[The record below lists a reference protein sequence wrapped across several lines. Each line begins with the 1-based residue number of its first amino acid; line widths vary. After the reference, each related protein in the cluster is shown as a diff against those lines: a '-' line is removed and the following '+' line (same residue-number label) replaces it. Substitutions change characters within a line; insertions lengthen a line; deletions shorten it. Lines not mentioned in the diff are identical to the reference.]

1 VEEAAAE
8 MNSDSVIE
16 RVRRAL
22 GRTEALKAAPVPP
35 AIDETVARLVYSDIG
50 LPDLFA
56 RQARAAA
63 MSVELLRVEELF
75 DRLEAFLRENNC
87 KSVCL
92 PVSKLLD
99 SLDLAGVLKQRGFE
113 AHRWDELTADDTYV
127 FDCGVTDAYA
137 AVAETGS
144 IVMKASPSHGRV
156 LSLTPPIHVA
166 ILEPK
171 VFVPDLVDLFEKV
184 QREGAGSGVTLITG
198 PSKTSD
204 IEGQLV
210 TGVHGPGKV
219 HVFVLQ

>member
-1 VEEAAAE
+1 
-8 MNSDSVIE
+8 MTTTDPVIHQI
-16 RVRRAL
+16 RLAL
-22 GRTEALKAAPVPP
+22 GRAVPLAAPPVPP
-35 AIDETVARLVYSDIG
+35 AIDETVARLVYSDLG

-63 MSVELLRVEELF
+63 MTVDLLRVDDLY
-75 DRLEAFLRENNC
+75 DALESFLRASKC
-87 KSVCL
+87 QSICL

-99 SLDLAGVLKQRGFE
+99 SLDLVNVLKQRGFD
-113 AHRWDELTADDTYV
+113 AHRWDELTADDTFV
-127 FDCGVTDAYA
+127 FDCGITDAYA

-144 IVMKASPSHGRV
+144 IVIKSSPTHGRV
-156 LSLTPPIHVA
+156 LSLTPPLHIA

-171 VFVPDLVDLFEKV
+171 IFVPDLVDLFQKV
-184 QREGAGSGVTLITG
+184 QRDGCGSGVTLITG

-219 HVFVLQ
+219 HIFVLQ

>member
-1 VEEAAAE
+1 
-8 MNSDSVIE
+8 MSTDPVIQQI
-16 RVRRAL
+16 RRAL
-22 GRTEALKAAPVPP
+22 GRTAPLATAPVPP
-35 AIDETVARLVYSDIG
+35 AIDETVARLVYSDLG

-56 RQARAAA
+56 KQARAAA
-63 MSVELLRVEELF
+63 MTVDMIRVDDLY
-75 DRLEAFLRENNC
+75 DNLEAFLRANKC
-87 KSVCL
+87 RSVCL

-99 SLDLAGVLKQRGFE
+99 SVDLTNVLNQRGFS
-113 AHRWDELTADDTYV
+113 ARRWDTLTADDTYEI
-127 FDCGVTDAYA
+127 DCGVTDAYA

-144 IVMKASPSHGRV
+144 MVMKASANHGRV
-156 LSLTPPIHVA
+156 ISLTPPIHVA

-184 QREGAGSGVTLITG
+184 QRDGCGSGVTLITG

-219 HVFVLQ
+219 HIFVLQ

>member
-1 VEEAAAE
+1 MSSGNV
-8 MNSDSVIE
+8 DPVIE

-22 GRTEALKAAPVPP
+22 GRNGPLTEAPVPP
-35 AIDETVARLVYSDIG
+35 ALDETVARLVFSEVG
-50 LPDLFA
+50 LPELFA
-56 RQARAAA
+56 RQARASA
-63 MSVELLRVEELF
+63 MSVELIRVDDLY
-75 DRLEAFLRENNC
+75 DRLEAFLRENKCQN
-87 KSVCL
+87 VCL

-99 SLDLAGVLKQRGFE
+99 SLNLVSVLKQRGFE
-113 AHRWDELTADDTYV
+113 ASRWDELTADDTYV
-127 FDCGVTDAYA
+127 YDCGITDAWA

-144 IVMKASPSHGRV
+144 IVMKASAAHGRV

-166 ILEPK
+166 VLEPK

-184 QREGAGSGVTLITG
+184 SREGTASGVTLITG

-204 IEGQLV
+204 IEGVLV

>member
-1 VEEAAAE
+1 MSNV
-8 MNSDSVIE
+8 VIE
-16 RVRRAL
+16 NIRKAL
-22 GRTEALKAAPVPP
+22 GRTEALTVAPVPP
-35 AIDETVARLVYSDIG
+35 VVDETVARLVYAEVG

-56 RQARAAA
+56 RQARASA
-63 MSVELLRVEELF
+63 MSVDMVSVDELH
-75 DRLEAFLRENNC
+75 DKLEAYLRGVGC
-87 KSVCL
+87 KKICL
-92 PVSKLLD
+92 PATKLIR
-99 SLDLAGVLKQRGFE
+99 SLDLVNVLRQRGFE
-113 AHRWDELTADDTYV
+113 ARGWDELTADQTYDY
-127 FDCGVTDAYA
+127 DCGVTDAYA

-144 IVMKASPSHGRV
+144 IVMRASAEHGRV

-171 VFVPDLVDLFEKV
+171 VFVADLVDLFEKV
-184 QREGAGSGVTLITG
+184 TRDGAGSGVTLITG

>member
-1 VEEAAAE
+1 
-8 MNSDSVIE
+8 MTTDPVIHQI
-16 RVRRAL
+16 RLAL
-22 GRTEALKAAPVPP
+22 GRAVPLSAPPIPP
-35 AIDETVARLVYSDIG
+35 AIDETVARLVYSDLG

-63 MSVELLRVEELF
+63 MSVDLLRVDDLY
-75 DRLEAFLRENNC
+75 DQLESFLRANNC
-87 KSVCL
+87 RSICL

-99 SLDLAGVLKQRGFE
+99 TLDLTSVLKQRGFD

-144 IVMKASPSHGRV
+144 IVIKSSPNHGRV

-171 VFVPDLVDLFEKV
+171 VFLPDLVDLFQQV
-184 QREGAGSGVTLITG
+184 QRDGCGSGVTLITG

>member
-1 VEEAAAE
+1 MSTDFVLQQ
-8 MNSDSVIE
+8 
-16 RVRRAL
+16 VRRAL
-22 GRTEALKAAPVPP
+22 GRPTPLTTPPVPP
-35 AIDETVARLVYSDIG
+35 AIDETIARLVYSDLG

-63 MSVELLRVEELF
+63 MTVDLLRVDDLY
-75 DRLEAFLRENNC
+75 DQLESFLRANNC
-87 KSVCL
+87 QSVCL

-99 SLDLAGVLKQRGFE
+99 SLDLTNVLKQRGFD
-113 AHRWDELTADDTYV
+113 AHRWDELTADDTYL

-144 IVMKASPSHGRV
+144 IVMRSSPSHGRV

-171 VFVPDLVDLFEKV
+171 IFVPDLVDLFQKV
-184 QREGAGSGVTLITG
+184 QRDGCGSGVTLITG

>member
-1 VEEAAAE
+1 VEEAGAA
-8 MNSDSVIE
+8 MTSNSVIE

-22 GRTEALKAAPVPP
+22 GRTEPLTTPPVPP
-35 AIDETVARLVYSDIG
+35 VLDETVSRLVYSDLG

-56 RQARAAA
+56 KQARASA
-63 MSVELLRVEELF
+63 MTVEMLSVDDLYE
-75 DRLEAFLRENNC
+75 RLEAFLRANECQNI
-87 KSVCL
+87 CL

-99 SLDLAGVLKQRGFE
+99 SLDLVNVLRQRGFE
-113 AHRWDELTADDTYV
+113 AHRWDELTADDTYA

-144 IVMKASPSHGRV
+144 IVMKASPGHGRV

-166 ILEPK
+166 VLEPRI
-171 VFVPDLVDLFEKV
+171 FLPDLVDLFEKV
-184 QREGAGSGVTLITG
+184 SREGVGSGVTLITG